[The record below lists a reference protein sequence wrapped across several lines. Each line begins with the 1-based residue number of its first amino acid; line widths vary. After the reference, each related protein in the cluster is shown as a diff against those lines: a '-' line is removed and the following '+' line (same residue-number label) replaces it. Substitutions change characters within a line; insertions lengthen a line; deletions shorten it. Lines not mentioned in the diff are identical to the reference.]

1 MTPFDRALVLTLPL
15 APRALVDRVAARY
28 MAGATVE
35 DALRTVRELA
45 GEGLRATVDVLGEE
59 VTNPAQA
66 DATVDEY
73 VRVLGALR
81 RDGVAGG
88 VSVKLSA
95 LGLLASERE
104 AERRLR
110 RIVAAAD
117 GRFVRID
124 MEDSSTTDATLAI
137 HRRLREDGI
146 ARIGV
151 VLQAM
156 LRRSLDDARRLLEL
170 GRPDVRVCKGIYVEP
185 YSVAYTDPEL
195 IRRNF
200 VLLCET
206 LLAGD
211 GRVAAATH
219 DERLVYEV
227 RRLAERLDPAGE
239 RHEFQMLLGVEPPL
253 RELLLAAGA
262 RLRIY
267 VPYGAESHAYALR
280 RLQEN
285 PKVARYVLKD
295 LRQTARERLLR
306 RR

>member
-1 MTPFDRALVLTLPL
+1 MALPL
-15 APRALVDRVAARY
+15 APRPLVERVAARY
-28 MAGATVE
+28 MAGATVD

-45 GEGLRATVDVLGEE
+45 DAGILATVDVLGEE
-59 VTNPAQA
+59 VTRPDQA
-66 DATVDEY
+66 DATVEEY
-73 VRVLGALR
+73 LRVLDALR

-95 LGLLASERE
+95 LGLLASTDA

-110 RIVAAAD
+110 RIVEAAG

-137 HRRLREDGI
+137 HRRLRADGVT
-146 ARIGV
+146 RVGV

-156 LRRSLDDARRLLEL
+156 LRRSLRDARALLDL
-170 GRPDVRVCKGIYVEP
+170 DAPDVRVCKGIYVEP
-185 YSVAYTDPEL
+185 YSRAYVDPEL

-206 LLAGD
+206 LLEGG

-219 DERLVYEV
+219 DERVVYEV
-227 RRLAERLDPAGE
+227 RRAAERLDPSGE

-253 RELLLAAGA
+253 RELLVEAGA

-285 PKVARYVLKD
+285 PAVARHVLKD
-295 LRQTARERLLR
+295 LRRTAADRLRSR
-306 RR
+306 R

>member
-1 MTPFDRALVLTLPL
+1 MAPLDRVIARTLPL
-15 APRALVDRVAARY
+15 APRSLVDRVAARY
-28 MAGATVE
+28 MAGASVD
-35 DALRTVRELA
+35 DALRAVRGLHE
-45 GEGLRATVDVLGEE
+45 EGLLATVDVLGEE
-59 VTNPAQA
+59 VTSPAGA
-66 DATVDEY
+66 DWTVEEY
-73 VRVLGALR
+73 LRVLAALER
-81 RDGVAGG
+81 GG
-88 VSVKLSA
+88 VPGGISVKLSA
-95 LGLLASERE
+95 LGLVASEAE

-110 RIVAAAD
+110 RIVEAAH

-124 MEDSSTTDATLAI
+124 MEDSATTDATLGI
-137 HRRLREDGI
+137 YERLRRDGQT
-146 ARIGV
+146 RVGV
-151 VLQAM
+151 VLQSM
-156 LRRSLDDARRLLEL
+156 LRRSLPDARRLLAL
-170 GRPDVRVCKGIYVEP
+170 GDPDVRVCKGIYLEP
-185 YSVAYTDPEL
+185 YAVAYTDPEL
-195 IRRNF
+195 VRRNY

-206 LLAGD
+206 LLEGG

-227 RRLAERLDPAGE
+227 RRLGERLDPHGE

-253 RELLLAAGA
+253 RELLVEAGA

-295 LRQTARERLLR
+295 LRQTAGERLLR